1 MSVYNVLATQSAT
14 LSGAIT
20 VNNATWDVET
30 GDTLTISGAISG
42 NGGVTKN
49 GNGTL
54 TLNGTNTYN
63 GSTIVNSGT
72 LEAAS
77 AGALG
82 SNNTVQVN
90 GGTLL
95 VSEDDAING
104 MNITLNGTSTE
115 VATLSFNHDYNGTI
129 GTLTLSANSIIDMG
143 NYNIGADFAD
153 LVMGLTNQYTLKIYN
168 WSGATRWGGGTG
180 ADQDRISFGGGL
192 SDSELGRI
200 SFYSDFGS
208 GFLGTGFELGNSQVI
223 PVPEPETWATG
234 ILLVLGGSVWL
245 WRKRRNFTTQS
256 DFEGD
261 APSAPIEKMVGLFR
275 RNDPNQRQSRP
286 RALPTKSATI

>member
-1 MSVYNVLATQSAT
+1 VSA
-14 LSGAIT
+14 
-20 VNNATWDVET
+20 
-30 GDTLTISGAISG
+30 
-42 NGGVTKN
+42 
-49 GNGTL
+49 
-54 TLNGTNTYN
+54 
-63 GSTIVNSGT
+63 NS
-72 LEAAS
+72 S
-77 AGALG
+77 
-82 SNNTVQVN
+82 
-90 GGTLL
+90 
-95 VSEDDAING
+95 ING
-104 MNITLNGTSTE
+104 MNITLGNNTTST
-115 VATLSFNHDYNGTI
+115 VGTLSFNSNYNGTI
-129 GTLTLSANSIIDMG
+129 GALTLSANSIIDMG
-143 NYNIGADFAD
+143 NYNIGAEFAD
-153 LVMGLTNQYTLKIYN
+153 LVMGIYNLSIYN
-168 WSGATRWGGGTG
+168 WTGTTLWGGGNG
-180 ADQDRISFGGGL
+180 VGDQDRISFGGGL